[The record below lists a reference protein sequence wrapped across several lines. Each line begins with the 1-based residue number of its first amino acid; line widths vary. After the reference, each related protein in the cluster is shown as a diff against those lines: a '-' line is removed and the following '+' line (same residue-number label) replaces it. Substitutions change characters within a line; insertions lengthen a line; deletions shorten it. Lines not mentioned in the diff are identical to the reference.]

1 MPRSLSVSTL
11 SQARRH
17 LLEYG
22 QCLPGAPDDRI
33 ARSWRRSLDAG
44 LLPAGRLP
52 DPAADVCGDDLRQM
66 LERNHE
72 LLAHSRPVMEHL
84 FEQVRHT
91 RSMVILA
98 DNRGTLIQTLGDSD
112 FCGKAERAALISGA
126 SWHEQ
131 HRGTNAIGIALA
143 ETSSVE
149 VTGAEHF
156 LECNGFLTCAAA
168 PIMSSGG
175 ALAGI
180 LDISGDQRSRHPHTR
195 GLVGLAAR
203 MIENRLVIANGRGN
217 IRLHLH
223 PQPEGIGTIAEG
235 IIVLSLEGRIVGA
248 NRTGLDMLGL
258 APADLGTTSLAA
270 AIDVTLDELISRDR
284 RCSGQPMHLSLHD
297 GARLFVQVHAVA
309 ARAVERSTP
318 GSSEAID
325 DALARLDTGDLRWR
339 SAADRARR
347 VSGKPIPVLI
357 QGESGVGKEL
367 FARAAHDS
375 GPRRDGSF
383 VAINCAAVPENLIE
397 AELFGYA
404 AGAYTGARREGSPG
418 RLREAHGGTL
428 FLDEIGDMP
437 LAMQTRLLR
446 VLQERQITPLG
457 GGRTVD
463 LDFALV
469 CASHRNLRL
478 AAEQG
483 SFRSDLYYRINGLTV
498 NLPALRERSDFLA
511 LTERL
516 LASLSPGCEIQLAP
530 ELLVRLSRHGWPGNL
545 RQYANVLRTASAM
558 LDPHEHCIGWQHL
571 PDDLAEELVGSP
583 SQTSQPAPDRMT
595 ENLKELS
602 RAAVRQALEGSRG
615 NISEAARR
623 LGISRQTLYRK
634 LNDGSRA
641 TVAPVDH
648 SPGVTGFPATM
659 RRGFLSRG

>member
-1 MPRSLSVSTL
+1 MPRSLSVPTL

-17 LLEYG
+17 LLEHG

-33 ARSWRRSLDAG
+33 ARSWRRSLEAG
-44 LLPAGRLP
+44 LSPTGRTP
-52 DPAADVCGDDLRQM
+52 DPAADLCGHALRQM
-66 LERNHE
+66 LECNHE

-84 FEQVRHT
+84 FAQVRHT
-91 RSMVILA
+91 MSMVILA
-98 DNRGTLIQTLGDSD
+98 DNRGTLLQTMGDSD
-112 FCGKAERAALISGA
+112 FCGKAERAALVSGA
-126 SWHEQ
+126 SWHERY
-131 HRGTNAIGIALA
+131 RGTNAIGIALA
-143 ETSSVE
+143 EASGVE

-156 LECNGFLTCAAA
+156 LERNGFLTCAAA
-168 PIMSSGG
+168 PIMASSGT
-175 ALAGI
+175 LAGI

-195 GLVGLAAR
+195 GLVGMAAR
-203 MIENRLVIANGRGN
+203 MIENRLVIAEGQGS

-223 PQPEGIGTIAEG
+223 PQPEGLGSVAEG
-235 IIVLSLEGRIVGA
+235 IILVSPEGRIAGA

-258 APADLGTTSLAA
+258 APADLGTTPLAA

-284 RCSGQPMHLSLHD
+284 LCRGLPVQLRLHD
-297 GARLFVQVHAVA
+297 GTMLFVQIHAAAGPIAGRSVAGPSPAVA
-309 ARAVERSTP
+309 
-318 GSSEAID
+318 

-339 SAADRARR
+339 SAADRVRR

-367 FARAAHDS
+367 FARAVHDS
-375 GPRRDGSF
+375 GPRRDGPF

-404 AGAYTGARREGSPG
+404 GGAYTGARREGSPG

-469 CASHRNLRL
+469 CASHRNLRQ
-478 AAEQG
+478 ASEQG

-498 NLPALRERSDFLA
+498 SLPALRERSDFLV
-511 LTERL
+511 LTRRL
-516 LASLSPGCEIQLAP
+516 LSGFSPEREIEIAP
-530 ELLVRLSRHGWPGNL
+530 ELLLRLCRHRWPGNL

-558 LDPHEHCIGWQHL
+558 LDPHEICIDWPHL
-571 PDDLAEELVGSP
+571 PDDLAEELAGGARP
-583 SQTSQPAPDRMT
+583 AAQPGPERIAG
-595 ENLKELS
+595 NLRELS
-602 RAAVRQALEGSRG
+602 RAAVRHALEESCG

-634 LNDGSRA
+634 LDDAGPAPGDG
-641 TVAPVDH
+641 AP
-648 SPGVTGFPATM
+648 PMAGLRGTM
-659 RRGFLSRG
+659 RRGNRSRG

>member
-1 MPRSLSVSTL
+1 MPRSLSVPTL

-17 LLEYG
+17 LLEHG
-22 QCLPGAPDDRI
+22 QCLAGAPDDHI
-33 ARSWRRSLDAG
+33 ARSWRRSLEAG
-44 LLPAGRLP
+44 LSPAGCTP
-52 DPAADVCGDDLRQM
+52 DPAADLCGHELRRM
-66 LERNHE
+66 LECNHE

-84 FEQVRHT
+84 FAQVRHT

-98 DNRGTLIQTLGDSD
+98 DNRGTLLQTLGDPD
-112 FCGKAERAALISGA
+112 FCGKAERAALVSGA
-126 SWHEQ
+126 SWHER

-143 ETSSVE
+143 ETSGVE

-156 LECNGFLTCAAA
+156 LERNGFLTCAAA
-168 PIMSSGG
+168 PIMASGG
-175 ALAGI
+175 TLAGI

-195 GLVGLAAR
+195 GLVGMAAR
-203 MIENRLVIANGRGN
+203 MIENRLVIADGQSS

-223 PQPEGIGTIAEG
+223 PQPEGIGTVAEG
-235 IIVLSLEGRIVGA
+235 IILVSPEGRITGA

-258 APADLGTTSLAA
+258 APADLGTIPLAA

-284 RCSGQPMHLSLHD
+284 RCRGLPMQLSLHD
-297 GARLFVQVHAVA
+297 GARLFVQVHAA
-309 ARAVERSTP
+309 AAPSAGRSP
-318 GSSEAID
+318 AAPAAAD

-339 SAADRARR
+339 SAADRVRR

-357 QGESGVGKEL
+357 QGDSGVGKEL

-375 GPRRDGSF
+375 GPRRDGPF

-404 AGAYTGARREGSPG
+404 GGAYTGARREGSRG

-457 GGRTVD
+457 GGRAVD
-463 LDFALV
+463 VDFALI
-469 CASHRNLRL
+469 CASHRNLRQ
-478 AAEQG
+478 ASEQG

-498 NLPALRERSDFLA
+498 SLPALRERSDFLV
-511 LTERL
+511 LTRRL
-516 LASLSPGCEIQLAP
+516 LSGFSPEREIEIAP
-530 ELLVRLSRHGWPGNL
+530 ELLLRLCRHHWPGNL

-558 LDPHEHCIGWQHL
+558 LDPHEVCIDWPHL
-571 PDDLAEELVGSP
+571 SDDLAEELAGAARP
-583 SQTSQPAPDRMT
+583 AAQPGPERVT

-602 RAAVRQALEGSRG
+602 RAAVRHALEESRG
-615 NISEAARR
+615 NISAAARR

-634 LNDGSRA
+634 LNDASRA
-641 TVAPVDH
+641 AAAPVDR
-648 SPGVTGFPATM
+648 SPGAAGFPGTM
-659 RRGFLSRG
+659 GRGLRPRG